1 MKIITLLTDFGLQ
14 DGYVGVMKGV
24 IWGICPD
31 AHIAD
36 ITHTIAPQNIRQG
49 ALALALTCPYYP
61 PGSVHVAVVDPGVG
75 TARRPVA
82 MRVGAQFFV
91 GPDNGLFSP
100 VLDDAER
107 SGKPINVVQ
116 LDQPDYWLKDISHVF
131 HGRDIFSPVAAHL
144 VCGVPLEKV
153 GTPIFD
159 PVRFSL
165 PEAVISPE
173 GIKGQVMLLDNYGN
187 MYTNILLA
195 ALAHYDPAS
204 LKITVAGQLIQ
215 GLLPSFGFGAPGQLV
230 AVHGTYGTLTVA
242 QVNGNAAALLS
253 AGVDTPVEV
262 SFV

>member
-61 PGSVHVAVVDPGVG
+61 TGSVHVAVVDPGVG
-75 TARRPVA
+75 TTRRPVA
-82 MRVGAQFFV
+82 IRIGEHFFV

-100 VLDDAER
+100 VLDEAER
-107 SGKPINVVQ
+107 SGKPVTVVQ
-116 LDQPDYWLKDISHVF
+116 LDQPEYWLKDISHVF

-144 VCGVPLEKV
+144 ACGVPFEKV
-153 GTPIFD
+153 GTPIHD
-159 PVRFSL
+159 PVRFTL
-165 PEAVISPE
+165 PEAKVTTN

-187 MYTNILLA
+187 MYTNIPLA
-195 ALAHYDPAS
+195 ALASRDPSS
-204 LKITVAGQLIQ
+204 LKILVAGQVIE
-215 GLLPSFGFGAPGQLV
+215 GLLPSFGFGVPGHLV

-242 QVNGNAAALLS
+242 QVNGNAAALLAS
-253 AGVDTPVEV
+253 GVDTPVEV
-262 SFV
+262 VFA

>member
-14 DGYVGVMKGV
+14 DGYAGVMKGV
-24 IWGICPD
+24 IWGICPY
-31 AHIAD
+31 AQIAD

-61 PGSVHVAVVDPGVG
+61 AGTVHVAVVDPGVG

-82 MRVGAQFFV
+82 IRIGEHFFV

-100 VLDDAER
+100 VLDEAER
-107 SGKPINVVQ
+107 SGKPVTAVR

-144 VCGVPLEKV
+144 ACGVPLEKV
-153 GTPIFD
+153 GTPIHD

-165 PEAVISPE
+165 PKAVISPE
-173 GIKGQVMLLDNYGN
+173 GIQGQVMLLDNYGN
-187 MYTNILLA
+187 MYTNIPLA
-195 ALAHYDPAS
+195 ALAEHDPAS
-204 LKITVAGQLIQ
+204 LKIMVTGQVIQ
-215 GLLPSFGFGAPGQLV
+215 GLLPSFGYGVPGQLV

-253 AGVDTPVEV
+253 AGVDTPVKV
-262 SFV
+262 TFA

>member
-82 MRVGAQFFV
+82 MRVGAHFFV

-100 VLDDAER
+100 VLDDAKR
-107 SGKPINVVQ
+107 SGKSVIVVQ
-116 LDQPDYWLKDISHVF
+116 LDQPEYWLKDISHVF

-144 VCGVPLEKV
+144 ACGVPIDKV

-173 GIKGQVMLLDNYGN
+173 GIQGQVMLLDNYGN
-187 MYTNILLA
+187 MYTNIPLA
-195 ALAHYDPAS
+195 ALSQYDPTS
-204 LKITVAGQLIQ
+204 LKIKVAGQLIQ
-215 GLLPSFGFGAPGQLV
+215 GLLPSFGFGVPGQLV

-262 SFV
+262 SFA

>member
-49 ALALALTCPYYP
+49 ALALALTSPHYP
-61 PGSVHVAVVDPGVG
+61 AGSVHVAVVDPGVG

-82 MRVGAQFFV
+82 ARIGAHFFV

-100 VLDDAER
+100 VLDEAER
-107 SGKPINVVQ
+107 SGKSITVVQ
-116 LDQPDYWLKDISHVF
+116 LDQPEYWLKDISHVF
-131 HGRDIFSPVAAHL
+131 HGRDIFSPAAAHL
-144 VCGVPLEKV
+144 ACGVPLEKI
-153 GTPIFD
+153 GTPIHD

-187 MYTNILLA
+187 MYTNIPLA
-195 ALAHYDPAS
+195 ALAEHDPERMRI
-204 LKITVAGQLIQ
+204 LVAGQVIK

-262 SFV
+262 TFA

>member
-49 ALALALTCPYYP
+49 ALALALTSLHYP
-61 PGSVHVAVVDPGVG
+61 AGSVHVAVVDPGVG

-82 MRVGAQFFV
+82 IHIGDHFFV

-100 VLDDAER
+100 VLDEAER
-107 SGKPINVVQ
+107 SGKPVSVVQ
-116 LDQPDYWLKDISHVF
+116 LDQPEYWLKDISHVF

-144 VCGVPLEKV
+144 ACGVPLEKV
-153 GTPIFD
+153 GTPIYD
-159 PVRFSL
+159 PVRFTL
-165 PEAVISPE
+165 PEAEVTPSS
-173 GIKGQVMLLDNYGN
+173 IKGQVMLLDNYGN
-187 MYTNILLA
+187 MYTNIPLT
-195 ALAHYDPAS
+195 ALAEHDPAR
-204 LKITVAGQLIQ
+204 LKILVAGQVIQ
-215 GLLPSFGFGAPGQLV
+215 GLLPSFGFGVPGQLV

-262 SFV
+262 VFA